1 MNSLGGEVAPENG
14 VVVPALPEALAG
26 HACFLVNTLATR
38 AIELFDKELIGFDLS
53 VRAAGILLLLDAQGP
68 TSQHLIGQQLR
79 LERSTLSLAVDEVE
93 ADELVTRRRDPAD
106 RRHNQLQ
113 LTDRGRDAVTA
124 AKAASDRSTDALLH
138 GMAPEQR
145 EQLLN
150 LLRQQLLPPSLGCE
164 RGTQPL
170 K

>member
-1 MNSLGGEVAPENG
+1 MGAGGGEAPSQISG
-14 VVVPALPEALAG
+14 GVPALPEALAG
-26 HACFLVNTLATR
+26 HVCFLVNTIAVR
-38 AIELFDKELIGFDLS
+38 AIELFDEELTEFDLS

-93 ADELVTRRRDPAD
+93 AGDLVTRRRDPAN
-106 RRHNQLQ
+106 RRHNQLE

-124 AKAASDRSTDALLH
+124 AKAASDRSTNTLLH

-145 EQLLN
+145 QQLLT
-150 LLRQQLLPPSLGCE
+150 LLRQQLEPQSRHDG
-164 RGTQPL
+164 
-170 K
+170 